1 MTDRTVSRRA
11 LLGSVGAGALTLYAA
26 GCGGSSAKLPPAG
39 GGAGAIVANA
49 HARPGTADPA
59 LVPGPTA
66 TGGRRGGKVVNG
78 WEIEGN
84 GFDPIIAYTST
95 GWDAI
100 CNLLYAPLYSYA
112 LDGTPQPNAAE
123 ALPDVSADG
132 LVYTIPLRPGVY
144 FHHGR
149 LVTAADYKY
158 SWERLLDPKLESW
171 ASSYLYSVKGA
182 SKLFDRK
189 ATSLAGV
196 EVVDDHTLRVTLEA
210 PDVTFLYALT
220 QPFTA
225 PVPREVVARY
235 GKDFSLHAIGNGPFT
250 LASYDSQ
257 GQSALFKRFDG
268 YFWKGL
274 PYLDEV
280 EFRWG
285 FDPSVLLL
293 MVERG
298 QVDILGTGFATD
310 SLAEISASPHLVP
323 YRFQEQLLACRWINL
338 HPRAPVFKNK
348 LVRQALNYAT
358 DRDQLQRVTFGEGFA
373 WGAPFPKQQLA
384 GKRTFE
390 PYRYDLERARSL
402 IARSGAKAG
411 DLKATLWVSIEPE
424 PQLGQ
429 VIQQQWRAAG
439 FDLTLRQG
447 SYDSVSELSL
457 KGKIDSWVST
467 YYAIYPTAIDLIS
480 QYWESKG
487 SANYTNY
494 ANAEVDRLTRTAR
507 ATTDADKRNALL
519 AQVEAVVGKDA
530 AGVFIEN
537 VNWIMGRNP
546 DRLHN
551 FHYSGV
557 YGTYYDRLWV

>member
-1 MTDRTVSRRA
+1 VS
-11 LLGSVGAGALTLYAA
+11 AGALTLYAA
-26 GCGGSSAKLPPAG
+26 GCGGTASKLPPAG
-39 GGAGAIVANA
+39 GGAGTLAANA
-49 HARPGTADPA
+49 HVPPGTADAA
-59 LVPGPTA
+59 LVPGPRA
-66 TGGRRGGKVVNG
+66 TGGRRGGKIVNA
-78 WEIEGN
+78 WESEGN
-84 GFDPIIAYTST
+84 GYDPIIAYTST

-112 LDGTPQPNAAE
+112 LDGAPLANAAE
-123 ALPDVSADG
+123 ALPDVSSDG

-149 LVTAADYKY
+149 KVTAADYKY

-171 ASSYLYSVKGA
+171 ASSYLYSIKGA
-182 SKLFDRK
+182 SALFEGK

-196 EVVDDHTLRVTLEA
+196 KVIDDHTLQVTLA
-210 PDVTFLYALT
+210 SPDVTFLYALT

-235 GKDFSLHAIGNGPFT
+235 GKDFWLHAIGNGPFT

-257 GQSALFKRFDG
+257 AQSTLFKRFDG

-285 FDPSVLLL
+285 FDASVLLL
-293 MVERG
+293 MMQRG
-298 QVDILGTGFATD
+298 QVDLLGTGFASD
-310 SLAEISASPHLVP
+310 SLAEIGASPHLQP
-323 YRFQEQLLACRWINL
+323 YRFEEPLLSCRWVAL
-338 HPRAPVFKNK
+338 DPRVPAFRNK
-348 LVRQALNYAT
+348 LVRQALNWAT
-358 DRDQLQRVTFGEGFA
+358 DREQLQRVTFGEASA
-373 WGAPFPKQQLA
+373 WGAPFPKEQLG

-390 PYRYDLERARSL
+390 PYGYNPEKARGL
-402 IARSGAKAG
+402 ISQSGEKN
-411 DLKATLWVSIEPE
+411 LTATLWISIAPEPE
-424 PQLGQ
+424 LGQ
-429 VIQQQWRAAG
+429 VMQQQWRSAG
-439 FDLTLRQG
+439 FDIKLRQG
-447 SYDSVSELSL
+447 SYDAVSELSL
-457 KGKIDSWVST
+457 KGKCDAWIAS

-480 QYWESKG
+480 QYWETNG
-487 SANYTNY
+487 SSNYTKYTNRD
-494 ANAEVDRLTRTAR
+494 VDRLTRQAR
-507 ATTDADKRNALL
+507 ATTDADARNALL
-519 AQVEAVVGKDA
+519 AKAEDVLGQDA
-530 AGVFIEN
+530 PGVFIEN

>member
-1 MTDRTVSRRA
+1 VTDRTVSRRA
-11 LLGSVGAGALTLYAA
+11 LLGSAGAGALTLYAA

-39 GGAGAIVANA
+39 GGAGSIVANA
-49 HARPGTADPA
+49 HVPPGSADAA
-59 LVPGPTA
+59 LVPGPKA
-66 TGGRRGGKVVNG
+66 TGGRRGGMVVNG

-123 ALPDVSADG
+123 ALPDVSRDG

-149 LVTAADYKY
+149 KVTAADYKY
-158 SWERLLDPKLESW
+158 SWERLLDPRLESW
-171 ASSYLYSVKGA
+171 ASSYIYSVKGA
-182 SKLFDRK
+182 SRLFDRK
-189 ATSLAGV
+189 AKSLAGV
-196 EVVDDHTLRVTLEA
+196 QVVDDHTLRVTLEA

-235 GKDFSLHAIGNGPFT
+235 GKDFSLHAIGNGPYT

-274 PYLDEV
+274 PYLDAV

-285 FDPSVLLL
+285 FDSSVLLL

-310 SLAEISASPHLVP
+310 SLAEIGASPHLQP
-323 YRFQEQLLACRWINL
+323 YRFQEPLLACRWVNM

-373 WGAPFPKQQLA
+373 WGAPFPKEQLG
-384 GKRTFE
+384 GKRTFK
-390 PYRYDLERARSL
+390 PYGHDLARARSL
-402 IARSGAKAG
+402 IAKSGVKAG

-424 PQLGQ
+424 PSLAQ

-439 FDLTLRQG
+439 FNLTLRRG

-457 KGKIDSWVST
+457 KGKIDSWIST

-480 QYWESKG
+480 QYWETKG

-494 ANAEVDRLTRTAR
+494 SNAEVDRLTRRAR
-507 ATTDADKRNALL
+507 ATTDADARNARL
-519 AQVEAVVGKDA
+519 AKAEAVIGEDA